1 MTSNQDKI
9 RAPRNRTL
17 VLSDDDRRRLRA
29 SLVAT
34 PPSEVSS
41 SGTIVLGDSLVCASQ
56 LPLNYFDLLFLD
68 PPYNLNKNFNG
79 LSFTKMPVSD
89 YAQWLSDILAAFKPS
104 LKNTATIYICGD
116 WGSSSAIFAAASE
129 HFIVRNRVTWEREKG
144 RGALRNWKN
153 SSEDIWF
160 CTMSN
165 EYYFNVEAVKIR
177 RRVIAPY
184 TNVDGSPKDWKRTKN
199 GSFRDTY
206 PSNFWTDI
214 TIPFWSM
221 PENTDQPT
229 QKSEKLIAKLLLAS
243 TEVGARILDP
253 FLGSG
258 TTCVV
263 AKKLD
268 RRALGIE
275 INEEYAL
282 FAARRLELADDSGRS
297 IQGYTDG
304 VFWERNTFAGQTQNG
319 RSQESRTKSVEHA
332 STHNI
337 DELLKLVDDAS

>member
-1 MTSNQDKI
+1 
-9 RAPRNRTL
+9 
-17 VLSDDDRRRLRA
+17 
-29 SLVAT
+29 
-34 PPSEVSS
+34 
-41 SGTIVLGDSLVCASQ
+41 
-56 LPLNYFDLLFLD
+56 
-68 PPYNLNKNFNG
+68 
-79 LSFTKMPVSD
+79 MPVSD